1 MISMRR
7 NMHNKKKR
15 PQEVSPEDVGI
26 LPTLFL
32 IFRWL
37 LVAIFGLVSF
47 TLGFVTSL
55 FRPRRF
61 IWRRGLVMLRIIVRL
76 RWLAGLG
83 SLFTSLREEQN
94 SFQLI
99 RRL

>member
-61 IWRRGLVMLRIIVRL
+61 IWRRGLVGLRIVRL

-83 SLFTSLREEQN
+83 LFIGLRVHQRWNRESNQ
-94 SFQLI
+94 
-99 RRL
+99 